1 MRHIGPGGI
10 SLPSAER
17 LTRAL
22 RARRERGERRGRAR
36 IYDEDEVRDMI
47 YGWHSG
53 TVEPP
58 QPLDSTPPRAA
69 AGEYALADAQGP
81 AAAHGPAR
89 GRGPA
94 GADGAGGEEGAPQ
107 QDASTRDAASQQ
119 HETEVER

>member
-22 RARRERGERRGRAR
+22 RARRERGERGGRAR
-36 IYDEDEVRDMI
+36 IYGEDEVRDMI

-58 QPLDSTPPRAA
+58 QPLDAIPPRAA

>member
-10 SLPSAER
+10 TLPSAER

-36 IYDEDEVRDMI
+36 IYGEDEVRDMI

-58 QPLDSTPPRAA
+58 QPLDSTTPRDGA
-69 AGEYALADAQGP
+69 EYALADAHGP
-81 AAAHGPAR
+81 AAEHGPAR

-94 GADGAGGEEGAPQ
+94 GAEGAGGEAGAPP
-107 QDASTRDAASQQ
+107 QDASTRDAASQPD
-119 HETEVER
+119 ETEVER